1 MGYDRRMTQLRWFLL
16 AILTV
21 LALPAHAADVVFPP
35 GSRVGLV
42 PPPGMTASKS
52 FFGFEDAANGVAIIM
67 VALPPEAYADIEKSA
82 ASDPLQREGVTLEKR
97 EPLTLPAGKGFLVVI
112 AQQVEATKLRKW
124 ILTAAVNDLTAL
136 VTVQVPDAAKDAY
149 PETTVRAALE
159 SIAVRASVPN
169 EEQLS
174 LLPFRVGELAGFR
187 IGGVMAGRAVILT
200 DAPAGAPPQNVEPH
214 FVVAVAPG
222 GPPQPTDRPTFARDV
237 LASVPNLRDVYV
249 DSSEPLRISGQ
260 QGHQIM
266 AQGKDGTTG
275 APVKIVQWLR
285 FGNGAYMQMVGVA
298 RSDGW
303 TPAYTR
309 FRQVRDGIDTH

>member
-1 MGYDRRMTQLRWFLL
+1 MRYDRRMTHLRWFLL
-16 AILTV
+16 AILTA

-35 GSRVGLV
+35 GSRIGLA
-42 PPPGMTASKS
+42 PPPGMTASRS
-52 FFGFEDAANGVAIIM
+52 FFGFEDAANSVAIIIA
-67 VALPPEAYADIEKSA
+67 ALPPEAYAEIERSA
-82 ASDPLQREGVTLEKR
+82 ASDSLQRGGVTIEKR
-97 EPLTLPAGKGFLVVI
+97 EPLTLPTGKAFLVVV
-112 AQQVEATKLRKW
+112 AQQVESTKLRKW
-124 ILTAAVNDLTAL
+124 IMTAATPDLTAL
-136 VTVQVPDAAKDAY
+136 VTVQVPDSAKDAY
-149 PETTVRAALE
+149 PEATVRATLE
-159 SIAVRASVPN
+159 TIAVRASVPN

-174 LLPFRVGELAGFR
+174 LLPFRVGDLAGFR
-187 IGGVMAGRAVILT
+187 IGGVMAGRAVMLT
-200 DAPAGAPPQNVEPH
+200 DAPADAPGQNTEPH
-214 FVVAVAPG
+214 LLVAVAAG
-222 GPPQPTDRPTFARDV
+222 GPPQPTDRSTFARDL
-237 LASVPNLRDVYV
+237 LASVPNLREVYV

-285 FGNGAYMQMVGVA
+285 FGNGAYMHMVGVA